1 MFDIILRN
9 IRNSNIYMDGVLII
23 FSIDH
28 IQIHPIEGHPFLTS
42 CHIISCFKMSALKN
56 YVRASNYYI
65 FKYINQI
72 ARFSYQRLVDESNL
86 VGELKFCVEKT

>member
-28 IQIHPIEGHPFLTS
+28 IQIHTIEGHPFLTS
-42 CHIISCFKMSALKN
+42 CHIISCLKMVTLES
-56 YVRASNYYI
+56 YVRASNYDI
-65 FKYINQI
+65 FKHNQK
-72 ARFSYQRLVDESNL
+72 FSQFNY
-86 VGELKFCVEKT
+86 